1 MSGDNWRWA
10 RTALQLAGFEKDSAG
25 NYVTPLT
32 DIARARQSLAAL
44 GDTALTHKVLVAT
57 NGLQYIGDF
66 AHELVENLP
75 GQWSVRVENYPVPI
89 VQEDLLYYLW
99 TPRAD
104 PLAHTVKTDRV
115 LAAAILGSESGAE
128 LAVVPVPGRNLYRVG
143 ALIPEDMNLTP
154 EVAGPSSITVGDEP
168 VYAAHQ
174 VSSSLLAKYH
184 RASWRLQLI
193 TLRDDLDWA
202 HEAYE
207 PGTVIGPPQPDL
219 AAAFARFATAAPHL
233 ISTLRTNNTRLNTHE
248 QAFLEDMDAVFGQP
262 ALPQEASTTPQK
274 AADPDP
280 LAVWLL
286 EGQDLVDLARSVSP
300 ASWRRTALA
309 PVRTTPALP
318 SPPLQITASLT
329 RR

>member
-44 GDTALTHKVLVAT
+44 GDTALTHEVLVAT
-57 NGLQYIGDF
+57 NGSRYIGDF
-66 AHELVENLP
+66 AHELGENLP

-89 VQEDLLYYLW
+89 VQEDLLYDLW
-99 TPRAD
+99 TPRSD
-104 PLAHTVKTDRV
+104 PLAHAVKTDRL
-115 LAAAILGSESGAE
+115 LAAAILRGANGVE
-128 LAVVPVPGRNLYRVG
+128 LAVAPAPGHDQYRVG
-143 ALIPEDMNLTP
+143 ALIPEGMNLTP
-154 EVAGPSSITVGDEP
+154 EVAAPPSITVGSEP

-174 VSSSLLAKYH
+174 VSSTLLTDYH
-184 RASWRLQLI
+184 HAFWRLQLI

-207 PGTVIGPPQPDL
+207 PGTVMDPPQHDL
-219 AAAFARFATAAPHL
+219 ADAFARFAAAAPHL
-233 ISTLRTNNTRLNTHE
+233 IRTVRTSNTRLNTHE
-248 QAFLEDMDAVFGQP
+248 QAFLDGMDAVFGQP
-262 ALPQEASTTPQK
+262 ALPQDAATEPQK
-274 AADPDP
+274 TADPDP

-286 EGQDLVDLARSVSP
+286 EGQDLVDLAHSVSR
-300 ASWRRTALA
+300 ASWPRTALA
-309 PVRTTPALP
+309 PDRTTPALP
-318 SPPLQITASLT
+318 SPPPQIAASPT

>member
-44 GDTALTHKVLVAT
+44 GDTALAHEVLVAT
-57 NGLQYIGDF
+57 NGIRYIGDF
-66 AHELVENLP
+66 AHELGENLP
-75 GQWSVRVENYPVPI
+75 GRWSVRVENYPVPI
-89 VQEDLLYYLW
+89 MQEDLSYDLW

-104 PLAHTVKTDRV
+104 PLAHAVKTDRL
-115 LAAAILGSESGAE
+115 LAAAILRGASGVE
-128 LAVVPVPGRNLYRVG
+128 LAVVPVPGRDQYRVG
-143 ALIPEDMNLTP
+143 ALIPEDTNLTP

-174 VSSSLLAKYH
+174 VSSSLLVEYH
-184 RASWRLQLI
+184 RAFWRLQLI

-207 PGTVIGPPQPDL
+207 PGTVMDPPQHDL
-219 AAAFARFATAAPHL
+219 ADAFARFAAAAPHL
-233 ISTLRTNNTRLNTHE
+233 ISTVRTSNTRLNTHE

-262 ALPQEASTTPQK
+262 TLPQEASTTRQM

-286 EGQDLVDLARSVSP
+286 EGQDLVDLARSVSR
-300 ASWRRTALA
+300 ASWPRTALA
-309 PVRTTPALP
+309 PVRTTAPLP
-318 SPPLQITASLT
+318 SPPLQIAASLN